1 MLFYLMGDTKSLSN
15 DKANDL
21 NLVLSPNPN
30 NGNFNISGISNTS
43 SPINIEVIDLQG
55 RTILKNENI
64 IITNNNLNVNLP
76 EKAKG
81 IYVIKVKS
89 GTSMFSKK
97 ILVK

>member
-1 MLFYLMGDTKSLSN
+1 MFLKVSLHLS
-15 DKANDL
+15 DL

-43 SPINIEVIDLQG
+43 SPINIEVIDLHG

-64 IITNNNLNVNLP
+64 IINNNNLNVNLP